1 MTIQLYLIKKN
12 VYGNDLIY
20 PNCRLSKAITKLLNT
35 KTLNNKHIDILKND
49 LNYQILFSGIDYL
62 QKDIKNDN
70 TI

>member
-1 MTIQLYLIKKN
+1 MTIQLYLIKKT

-20 PNCRLSKAITKLLNT
+20 PNFRLRKAITKLLNT